1 VRATVDCS
9 LRFIVCVSV
18 SRCVQLQNGRLGAAL
33 ATLVHDSMTRCAVC
47 KPETLPCLYIFVV
60 CLYLLLVYLWCVCVG
75 VCVHVRVR
83 VRGRV
88 QQSRAEFRF
97 FDGL

>member
-1 VRATVDCS
+1 MRATVDRS

-18 SRCVQLQNGRLGAAL
+18 SRCGQLQNGRVGDAL

-47 KPETLPCLYIFVV
+47 KPGTLPCLYVFVA
-60 CLYLLLVYLWCVCVG
+60 CSYELLVYLWCVCV
-75 VCVHVRVR
+75 HVRVR
-83 VRGRV
+83 VCVRV

-97 FDGL
+97 DEL